1 MKFDVLIIGGGLA
14 GLATAIKFND
24 AIKVAL
30 IIKKNFSTSS
40 SHWAQGGVAGVLNK
54 DDKLEL
60 HEQDTLVAGAGL
72 CNEEAVKF
80 VVENSEQSIQWL
92 IDQGI
97 EFTKTKDNQSLH
109 LTKEGGHS
117 LNRIAHVADFTGKA
131 IQEKLIEKVAE
142 KKNITVFE
150 NHTAVDLIT
159 NKKIN
164 QKNSTNKC
172 LGAYILNNQNGQV
185 ISISAK
191 KTVLASGGVSKAYL
205 YTTNPPVSTGDG
217 IAMAWRAGCEI
228 KNMEFIQFHPTC
240 LFHPMERSFLISETL
255 RGEGGVLKLPNNEK
269 FMHKY
274 HPLADLAPRDIV
286 ARAIDNEMKQH
297 GLEYVLLDITMLDA
311 TFIKKRFPSIYD
323 HCYKLGIDITQE
335 AIPVVPAAHYT
346 CGGVTTDLH
355 AKTTIDGLYA
365 VGETACTGLHG
376 ANRLASNS
384 LLECL
389 VFSSAA
395 VGHISTNLNESDN
408 QELPLWDES
417 RVSNPDEAVMILQT
431 WNELRRFMWNYVGIV
446 RTNQRLKRAFDRI
459 EILKDEIQH
468 YYKNFIISPDL
479 LELRNLVQVS
489 ELIILSALRRKE
501 SRGLHYSKDFP
512 EKLDHAEDTVLRLE

>member
-1 MKFDVLIIGGGLA
+1 M
-14 GLATAIKFND
+14 T
-24 AIKVAL
+24 
-30 IIKKNFSTSS
+30 
-40 SHWAQGGVAGVLNK
+40 
-54 DDKLEL
+54 
-60 HEQDTLVAGAGL
+60 
-72 CNEEAVKF
+72 
-80 VVENSEQSIQWL
+80 
-92 IDQGI
+92 
-97 EFTKTKDNQSLH
+97 
-109 LTKEGGHS
+109 
-117 LNRIAHVADFTGKA
+117 
-131 IQEKLIEKVAE
+131 IQEKLIKKVAE

-311 TFIKKRFPSIYD
+311 TFIKKRF
-323 HCYKLGIDITQE
+323 
-335 AIPVVPAAHYT
+335 
-346 CGGVTTDLH
+346 
-355 AKTTIDGLYA
+355 
-365 VGETACTGLHG
+365 
-376 ANRLASNS
+376 
-384 LLECL
+384 
-389 VFSSAA
+389 
-395 VGHISTNLNESDN
+395 
-408 QELPLWDES
+408 
-417 RVSNPDEAVMILQT
+417 
-431 WNELRRFMWNYVGIV
+431 
-446 RTNQRLKRAFDRI
+446 
-459 EILKDEIQH
+459 
-468 YYKNFIISPDL
+468 
-479 LELRNLVQVS
+479 
-489 ELIILSALRRKE
+489 
-501 SRGLHYSKDFP
+501 
-512 EKLDHAEDTVLRLE
+512 